1 MGKHHPF
8 FFFSETKV
16 KCVQKSY
23 HSFSDNDINYKPS
36 MKNVQSFHVIR
47 FKNNNNNCAKGAFY
61 PTCGA
66 KRPHGWGKMPPSLTK
81 QFALNIYSKIR
92 VQVVLA

>member
-1 MGKHHPF
+1 MGENAPLKDCV

-23 HSFSDNDINYKPS
+23 HCFIDNDINYKPS

-47 FKNNNNNCAKGAFY
+47 FFTKKFYKGAFY
-61 PTCGA
+61 KTYGA
-66 KRPHGWGKMPPSLTK
+66 KRPHGWSKCPP
-81 QFALNIYSKIR
+81 
-92 VQVVLA
+92 V